1 LETTGETGHFFAMK
15 ISPPPVLQKKV
26 SKMQKLQQM
35 IDAAFPSKTAERTPQ
50 QPSGAFAE
58 RERSFTETAAKVE
71 ALRRA
76 RVKAD
81 QPANA
86 PLLFEVVRHRG
97 SWRILHRG
105 KHTSPFSDQTAAI
118 MAAVKQ
124 AKAKRETGAAVEVRL
139 NRTDGGVV
147 VQSLDDETPE
157 TPVSQVAAQPS

>member
-1 LETTGETGHFFAMK
+1 MK
-15 ISPPPVLQKKV
+15 
-26 SKMQKLQQM
+26 KLQQM
-35 IDAAFPSKTAERTPQ
+35 IDAAFPKTDAKRSPQ
-50 QPSGAFAE
+50 GPSEAFAE
-58 RERSFTETAAKVE
+58 RERSFAQTAARVE
-71 ALRRA
+71 TLRQA
-76 RVKAD
+76 RVEAD

-86 PLLFEVVRHRG
+86 PVLFEIVRHRG

-139 NRTDGGVV
+139 NRTDGVVV

-157 TPVSQVAAQPS
+157 TAASQAESQPG